1 MCWRQLP
8 KAWPRRDCG
17 VYIYTHT
24 HTHTYYICTYIHVP
38 TYIRIVRL
46 CIRWAYY
53 TFEVGKDWQTFE
65 ILCEAQNGVLVLQHG
80 LGANPDDSEST
91 LSSVSEERR
100 IALLKA
106 QAGVLEAQSRA
117 DEAAPVYAEIGRYTP
132 PRAVTQIFP
141 SRGQFLQ
148 VAVVSL
154 KCSFDARANALVHS
168 PAILHGE
175 AFPGVW
181 HVGLRGHGPRKQ
193 MKYKLGLRHSLRQVD
208 QREGGR
214 ERERERERERVRVG
228 G

>member
-1 MCWRQLP
+1 
-8 KAWPRRDCG
+8 
-17 VYIYTHT
+17 
-24 HTHTYYICTYIHVP
+24 
-38 TYIRIVRL
+38 L
-46 CIRWAYY
+46 CIRWVYY

-214 ERERERERERVRVG
+214 ERERERERESPSWGLENRSSTS
-228 G
+228 